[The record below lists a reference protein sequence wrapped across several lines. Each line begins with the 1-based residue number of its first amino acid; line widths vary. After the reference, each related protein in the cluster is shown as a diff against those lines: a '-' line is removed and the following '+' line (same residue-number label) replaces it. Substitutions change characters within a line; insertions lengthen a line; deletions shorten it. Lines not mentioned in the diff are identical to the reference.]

1 MEWVLQVIDE
11 IDDAIG
17 AVRLCS
23 LGLTA
28 ELGLMAAWIAIS
40 YRPLSVRRDSPTP
53 L

>member
-1 MEWVLQVIDE
+1 MLQVVDE

-23 LGLTA
+23 LGWTA
-28 ELGLMAAWIAIS
+28 EIGLMAAGIATW
-40 YRPLSVRRDSPTP
+40 YRPAGERRDSPTP